1 MKRLVSGLT
10 LASMVMAGVAP
21 AGLAQAKPTDTG
33 GPLPIPAHLPIG
45 TAYPTPVADS
55 PAYSYRQV
63 LADPRLIALIEQG
76 LAHNQDV
83 AAAVANIEAAQAQ
96 FRISRA
102 ALFPELDTS
111 GGWVRSGGDRALG
124 ISSSTKGDA
133 FNAQGVVSSY
143 ELDLFGRLRDL
154 TDQARATYLGTQAA
168 ARATRLTLVASI
180 ATGWLTYA
188 ADTSLL
194 KLARDT
200 ATSAQ
205 SSVTLTRKR
214 VDGGVAPLADLRK
227 AEITLRQAQADIA
240 NQTALQAQ
248 DINALRLLVGDD
260 IAAQNLPAS
269 LDDAVRHLSAIPAGL
284 SSDILLRRPDV
295 MQAEDALAAAQAN
308 AAAARAALFPKIT
321 LTGLLGTASTALA
334 SLFTGGTF
342 AWAGGAT
349 ISYPLFRAGAG
360 KATARQA
367 EAQQRASLAAYR
379 KSVQSAFSDVANVL
393 ARRGTIADQLEASTA
408 ARDAARENYDLTDQR
423 YQGGINPYLDV
434 LSAEQTLYSSEKTLI
449 ATVLADGANRVS
461 LYRALGGDRL
471 DGPTPAPPPREGG

>member
-1 MKRLVSGLT
+1 MSRLT
-10 LASMVMAGVAP
+10 PALALVLLAGT
-21 AGLAQAKPTDTG
+21 AQAKPVDTG
-33 GPLPIPAHLPIG
+33 GPLPIPAHLPLG
-45 TAYPTPVADS
+45 TAYPTLTAQDT
-55 PAYSYRQV
+55 PAYSYRKV
-63 LADPRLIALIEQG
+63 LADPRLVALIEQG

-96 FRISRA
+96 FRISRS

-111 GGWVRSGGDRALG
+111 AGWTHSGGDRGLG
-124 ISSSTKGDA
+124 VSSGAKGDS

-154 TDQARATYLGTQAA
+154 TDQARAEYLGTQAA

-205 SSVTLTRKR
+205 SSVDLTRKR

-240 NQTALQAQ
+240 NQSNLQAQ
-248 DINALRLLVGDD
+248 DINALRLLVGAD
-260 IAAQNLPAS
+260 IAPADLPKGLADANAQ
-269 LDDAVRHLSAIPAGL
+269 LSVIPAGL
-284 SSDILLRRPDV
+284 PSEILLRRPDV
-295 MQAEDALAAAQAN
+295 MQAEDALAASQAN
-308 AAAARAALFPKIT
+308 AAAARAALFPRIT
-321 LTGLLGTASTALA
+321 LTGLLGTASTALT

-342 AWAGGAT
+342 AWATGAT
-349 ISYPLFRAGAG
+349 INYPIFRAGAA

-379 KSVQSAFSDVANVL
+379 KSVQSAFADVANVL
-393 ARRGTIADQLEASTA
+393 ARRGTIADQLEATIA
-408 ARDAARENYDLTDQR
+408 ARDAARDNYDLTNQR
-423 YQGGINPYLDV
+423 YEGGINQYLDV

-449 ATVLADGANRVS
+449 ATTLADGANRVS

-471 DGPTPAPPPREGG
+471 EGPAMPPPPRDGG

>member
-1 MKRLVSGLT
+1 MKRFVSLLALT
-10 LASMVMAGVAP
+10 GVAVTGTVSARP
-21 AGLAQAKPTDTG
+21 IDRG
-33 GPLPIPAHLPIG
+33 GPLPIPSQLPS
-45 TAYPTPVADS
+45 TAPYPAPGAAA
-55 PAYSYRQV
+55 PAYSYRDV
-63 LADPRLIALIEQG
+63 LADPRLVALIDQG

-83 AAAVANIEAAQAQ
+83 AAAIANIAAAQAQ

-102 ALFPELDTS
+102 ALFPELNS
-111 GGWVRSGGDRALG
+111 SAGWVHSGGDRALG
-124 ISSSTKGDA
+124 ISSSSKGDA

-143 ELDLFGRLRDL
+143 ELDLFGRLHDL

-168 ARATRLTLVASI
+168 ARTARLTVVSSI

-200 ATSAQ
+200 ATSARA
-205 SSVTLTRKR
+205 SVDLTRKR
-214 VDGGVAPLADLRK
+214 VSGGIAPLADLRK

-240 NQTALQAQ
+240 SQTSLQAQ
-248 DINALRLLVGDD
+248 DINALRLLVGAD
-260 IAAQNLPAS
+260 IAPENLPAS
-269 LDDAVRHLSAIPAGL
+269 LSDASEHLATIPSGL

-295 MQAEDALAAAQAN
+295 MQAEQALGAAQAN
-308 AAAARAALFPKIT
+308 TAAARAALFPKIT
-321 LTGLLGTASTALA
+321 LTGLLGTASSALA

-349 ISYPLFRAGAG
+349 LSYPIFKAGAA

-367 EAQQRASLAAYR
+367 AAQQESALAAYR

-393 ARRGTIADQLEASTA
+393 ARRGTIADQLDASTA
-408 ARDAARENYDLTDQR
+408 ARDAARDNYTLTDQR
-423 YQGGINPYLDV
+423 YQGGINGYLDV
-434 LSAEQTLYSSEKTLI
+434 LTAQQTLYTSEKTLI

-471 DGPTPAPPPREGG
+471 EGNAG

>member
-1 MKRLVSGLT
+1 MKRLVSTLT
-10 LASMVMAGVAP
+10 LASVLIAGAAP
-21 AGLAQAKPTDTG
+21 AAARPRPINTG
-33 GPLPIPAHLPIG
+33 GALPIPAQWPVG
-45 TAYPTPVADS
+45 APYPAPGAET
-55 PAYSYRQV
+55 PAYSYRDV
-63 LADPRLIALIEQG
+63 LADPRLVALIDQG

-83 AAAVANIEAAQAQ
+83 AVAIANIEAAQAQ

-102 ALFPELDTS
+102 ALFPQLDS
-111 GGWVRSGGDRALG
+111 SAGWVHSGGDRGLG

-143 ELDLFGRLRDL
+143 ELALFGRLRDL

-168 ARATRLTLVASI
+168 ARTARLTVVSSI

-205 SSVTLTRKR
+205 ASVDLTRKR
-214 VDGGVAPLADLRK
+214 VSGGIAPLADLRK

-240 NQTALQAQ
+240 SQTNLQAQ
-248 DINALRLLVGDD
+248 DINALRLLVGGE
-260 IAAQNLPAS
+260 IAPANLPAS
-269 LDDAVRHLSAIPAGL
+269 LADANSHLSTIPAGL

-295 MQAEDALAAAQAN
+295 MQAEQTLGAAQAN
-308 AAAARAALFPKIT
+308 TAAARAALFPKIT
-321 LTGLLGTASTALA
+321 LTGLLGTASTALS

-342 AWAGGAT
+342 AFAGGAT
-349 ISYPLFRAGAG
+349 LSYPIFKAGAA
-360 KATARQA
+360 KAAARQA
-367 EAQQRASLAAYR
+367 AAQQQASLAAYR
-379 KSVQSAFSDVANVL
+379 KSVQVAFSDVANVL
-393 ARRGTIADQLEASTA
+393 ARRGTITDQLDASTA
-408 ARDAARENYDLTDQR
+408 ARDAARDNYDLTDQR
-423 YQGGINPYLDV
+423 YKGGVNGYLDV
-434 LSAEQTLYSSEKTLI
+434 LTAEQTLYSSEKTLI

-471 DGPTPAPPPREGG
+471 DGVPPREQG

>member
-1 MKRLVSGLT
+1 MNRFVSACAMVGVMMGSA
-10 LASMVMAGVAP
+10 ASAR
-21 AGLAQAKPTDTG
+21 PTDTG
-33 GPLPIPAHLPIG
+33 GPLPIPATLPTG
-45 TAYPTPVADS
+45 APYPTPVAQT
-55 PAYSYRQV
+55 PAYSYREV

-76 LAHNQDV
+76 LAYNQDV

-102 ALFPELDTS
+102 ALFPELDSSASWTH
-111 GGWVRSGGDRALG
+111 SGGDRALG
-124 ISSSTKGDA
+124 ISSSTKGDS

-143 ELDLFGRLRDL
+143 ELDLFGRLHDL
-154 TDQARATYLGTQAA
+154 TDQARAAYLGTQAA
-168 ARATRLTLVASI
+168 ARATRLTLVSSI

-200 ATSAQ
+200 AVSAQ
-205 SSVTLTRKR
+205 ASVDLTRKR

-248 DINALRLLVGDD
+248 DINALRLLVGADL
-260 IAAQNLPAS
+260 AAGTLPTNLE
-269 LDDAVRHLSAIPAGL
+269 DAEAHLSAVPSGL

-295 MQAEDALAAAQAN
+295 MQAEDALGAAQAN
-308 AAAARAALFPKIT
+308 AAAARAALFPRIT
-321 LTGLLGTASTALA
+321 LTGLLGTASTALT

-342 AWAGGAT
+342 AFAGGAT
-349 ISYPLFRAGAG
+349 LSYPIFRAGAA

-367 EAQQRASLAAYR
+367 EAQQRAALAAYR

-393 ARRGTIADQLEASTA
+393 ARRGTIADQLEATTA
-408 ARDAARENYDLTDQR
+408 GRDAARENYALTNQR
-423 YQGGINPYLDV
+423 YEGGINPYLDV

-471 DGPTPAPPPREGG
+471 DGAAVPQSPREGG